1 MGTKKIIKNKDVLI
15 IGPGNSVAK
24 NKNLVIRFIKKYKP
38 VVLVLNA
45 INPIPK
51 KYVFA
56 HIVCHTLRL
65 LSDVNKYKKI
75 NKNLITPFSS
85 FSKILNQKLIQI
97 IFSILVYR

>member
-1 MGTKKIIKNKDVLI
+1 M
-15 IGPGNSVAK
+15 K

-65 LSDVNKYKKI
+65 LSDVDKYKKI

-85 FSKILNQKLIQI
+85 FSKNIKSKISSDNILDFGLQVKNKK
-97 IFSILVYR
+97 FKSKYFGKKRTR